1 MPYHDKFLATDTLLT
16 HLNPVVGAITD
27 TGIKANY
34 AGFLSVSAV
43 TVYELAIKEIFIDF
57 AIRKNAVFGG
67 YIQSRFSQINGRIKL
82 ANLKDE
88 HIKPFGQKYL
98 DKFEK
103 KLKVREAALLAGLGK
118 NLRSSYSNLIL
129 CRHNYVHEGAPTLSY
144 QEVVDNY
151 NCGKEV
157 IHSLFEAMQR

>member
-1 MPYHDKFLATDTLLT
+1 MPYYDKFMATDNLLV
-16 HLNPVVGAITD
+16 HLNPVVAAITD

-34 AGFLSVSAV
+34 AGFLSVSAI

-57 AIRKNAVFGG
+57 AIKKNAVFGG
-67 YIQSRFSQINGRIKL
+67 YIQSKFSQINGRIKL
-82 ANLKDE
+82 ANLRDD

-103 KLKVREAALLAGLGK
+103 KLKVRETILLSTVGK
-118 NLRSSYSNLIL
+118 DLRSSYSNLIL
-129 CRHNYVHEGAPTLSY
+129 CRHQYVHEGAPTLSY
-144 QEVVDNY
+144 PEVVNNY
-151 NCGKEV
+151 NYGKDV